1 MTELKKKWYVVRAI
15 SGQEAKVKLYIEK
28 EIQHLGMQDFVSQIL
43 VPTEKVYQVRKGKK
57 VTKERNYFPGYVMV
71 EASLVGEVVHVIK
84 SITGVIGFFSL
95 FGAYRIGS
103 PSTIAPYEYSLI
115 FWSILLGYFIW
126 NEYLSLKGFF
136 GLLLI
141 LLASLFTLYREY
153 ILSIRVNTDKSL
165 R

>member
-1 MTELKKKWYVVRAI
+1 MSWNIPNYWSFL
-15 SGQEAKVKLYIEK
+15 
-28 EIQHLGMQDFVSQIL
+28 IL
-43 VPTEKVYQVRKGKK
+43 
-57 VTKERNYFPGYVMV
+57 
-71 EASLVGEVVHVIK
+71 LVIGF
-84 SITGVIGFFSL
+84 TGVIGFFSL

-153 ILSIRVNTDKSL
+153 TLSIRVNTDKSL

>member
-1 MTELKKKWYVVRAI
+1 MSWNIPNYSSFL
-15 SGQEAKVKLYIEK
+15 
-28 EIQHLGMQDFVSQIL
+28 IL
-43 VPTEKVYQVRKGKK
+43 IIIG
-57 VTKERNYFPGYVMV
+57 F
-71 EASLVGEVVHVIK
+71 
-84 SITGVIGFFSL
+84 TGVIGFFSL

-126 NEYLSLKGFF
+126 NEYLSLKGIF